1 MAAVLVA
8 LTMAMT
14 QNASAANSRWV
25 FCAGL
30 DHGCAIAGVQWQRS
44 YGWASTRIGLGLIGV
59 SLQGNVYLVG
69 PEKNLRPYV
78 HAGVTGVMLGGA
90 LEGGGL
96 GFDWRLPNKRL
107 VLGLQVSAAVISG
120 YSGERRWEDVG
131 PYGSGYITWSYD
143 KKK

>member
-1 MAAVLVA
+1 MTAILFV
-8 LTMAMT
+8 LTMAIT
-14 QNASAANSRWV
+14 QTASAKKSRVV

-44 YGWASTRIGLGLIGV
+44 YGWASARIGLGLVGV
-59 SLQGNVYLVG
+59 SLQGNVYLAG

-78 HAGVTGVMLGGA
+78 HGGVTGVSLGGA

-96 GFDWRLPNKRL
+96 GIDWRIPNKLL
-107 VLGLQVSAAVISG
+107 VLGLQVSADVKSG
-120 YSGERRWEDVG
+120 YSGERRWENVG
-131 PYGSGYITWSYD
+131 PYASSYITWSYD

>member
-1 MAAVLVA
+1 MTSILFA
-8 LTMAMT
+8 LIMAMT
-14 QNASAANSRWV
+14 QTTAAAKSRWV

-44 YGWASTRIGLGLIGV
+44 FGWASTRIGLGLIGV

-78 HAGVTGVMLGGA
+78 HGGVTGVMLGGA

-96 GFDWRLPNKRL
+96 GLDWRLPNKRL

-131 PYGSGYITWSYD
+131 PYASGYITWSYD

>member
-1 MAAVLVA
+1 MTAILFA

-14 QNASAANSRWV
+14 QTASAAKSRWV

-30 DHGCAIAGVQWQRS
+30 DHGCAIAGVQWQKS
-44 YGWASTRIGLGLIGV
+44 YGWASARIGLGLIGV
-59 SLQGNVYLVG
+59 SLQGNVYLAG
-69 PEKNLRPYV
+69 PEKNWRPYV

-131 PYGSGYITWSYD
+131 PYASSYITWSYD
-143 KKK
+143 